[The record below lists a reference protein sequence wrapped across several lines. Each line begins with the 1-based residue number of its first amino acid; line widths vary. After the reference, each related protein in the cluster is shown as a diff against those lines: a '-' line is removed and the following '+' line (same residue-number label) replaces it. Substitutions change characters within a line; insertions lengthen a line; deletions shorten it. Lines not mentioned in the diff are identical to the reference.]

1 MPRSKSKPR
10 EVIKQFTYEE
20 VSKLIFSIPI
30 PSHWR
35 KGQFVFNRVSEL
47 YGDAIARAV
56 GYDPFY
62 NDENIKPFINALVE
76 ALNKS
81 N

>member
-10 EVIKQFTYEE
+10 EVTKPYTYEE
-20 VSKLIFSIPI
+20 VMNRIFSEPI
-30 PSHWR
+30 PPHWR
-35 KGQFVFNRVSEL
+35 KGQFVFNRASIL

-56 GYDPFY
+56 GHDPFY
-62 NDENIKPFINALVE
+62 RDENIKPFITALVE